1 VSRSAQEVLAAEI
14 VDNVTVDSENHTPNN
29 RGPLETV
36 VPRRSFLRSVW
47 GTPFAVTLA
56 IAFSLAAHAA
66 EPITIGFSASLTG
79 GLASSGKAILLAQ
92 QIWQEKI
99 NGEGGLLGRPVQL
112 IYYDDQSK
120 PDTVPGIY
128 AKLIEVDKVNLL
140 MGAATNLIVAA
151 MPQIIQRQKLVMV
164 LFALGSNDQFKYP
177 RYFQTAAWGP
187 DTKGIM
193 ARAFF
198 EVAKTIS
205 PRPKTVAITGADT
218 EFSNN
223 VITGA
228 RAIAK
233 EEGFNIVYD
242 HSYPPSTTD
251 YSPIV
256 RAIQATNPDLVFV
269 ASYPLDSVGM
279 VRAATELNLKTQ
291 LFGGGMVG
299 LQYAMFLQ
307 QLGEKL
313 DRVVNYHLYVPSSTM
328 SFPGIENFLKAY
340 QARAPQHGTDPLGF
354 YQPPFAYAAMQILE
368 QAVKATGT
376 LDDGKLAE
384 YVHQNEFDTIVGKI
398 RFDAKG
404 EWATPR
410 LLMIQYQNIQGNNL
424 DQYRLP
430 GKVVILYPPQY
441 KDGELQHPFSQ

>member
-1 VSRSAQEVLAAEI
+1 
-14 VDNVTVDSENHTPNN
+14 
-29 RGPLETV
+29 
-36 VPRRSFLRSVW
+36 
-47 GTPFAVTLA
+47 
-56 IAFSLAAHAA
+56 
-66 EPITIGFSASLTG
+66 
-79 GLASSGKAILLAQ
+79 
-92 QIWQEKI
+92 
-99 NGEGGLLGRPVQL
+99 
-112 IYYDDQSK
+112 
-120 PDTVPGIY
+120 
-128 AKLIEVDKVNLL
+128 

-151 MPQIIQRQKLVMV
+151 MPQIMQRQKLVMV
-164 LFALGSNDQFKYP
+164 LFVLGSNDQFKYP

-205 PRPKTVAITGADT
+205 PRPKTVAITGADA

-269 ASYPLDSVGM
+269 ASYPLDSVGI

-313 DRVVNYHLYVPSSTM
+313 DRVVNYHLS
-328 SFPGIENFLKAY
+328 
-340 QARAPQHGTDPLGF
+340 R
-354 YQPPFAYAAMQILE
+354 
-368 QAVKATGT
+368 
-376 LDDGKLAE
+376 
-384 YVHQNEFDTIVGKI
+384 
-398 RFDAKG
+398 
-404 EWATPR
+404 
-410 LLMIQYQNIQGNNL
+410 
-424 DQYRLP
+424 
-430 GKVVILYPPQY
+430 
-441 KDGELQHPFSQ
+441 